1 MKPASEK
8 ARTVISPIEELP
20 GTFVRLRRLGVGD
33 AEVSLRWRMS
43 KRAALLNRGAG
54 TVDQQREWIASRPQ
68 SEYNFIIEAGPGR
81 AVGMVSLIDIDMIHR
96 RAEPARF
103 LIGEPELV
111 RGIPAAVE
119 AMKLVYELAFD
130 RLDLLRVYGT
140 TASGNRAM
148 VTWQKYLGMR
158 EEGRLRSHYFMD
170 GRFQDAVCLGLLVD
184 EYRTIT
190 LPRMCALI
198 AMAAKEKR

>member
-1 MKPASEK
+1 MKPSSEK
-8 ARTVISPIEELP
+8 ARTVTPPIEELV
-20 GTFVRLRRLGVGD
+20 GTFVRLRPLGGGD
-33 AEVSLRWRMS
+33 AEMTLRWRMS
-43 KRAALLNRGAG
+43 RRAALLNPGAR
-54 TVDQQREWIASRPQ
+54 TVDQQREWIASRPL

-81 AVGMVSLIDIDMIHR
+81 AVGMVSLIDINMNHR

-130 RLDLLRVYGT
+130 RLHLVRVHGIM
-140 TASGNRAM
+140 AAGNRAM

-170 GRFQDAVCLGLLVD
+170 GKFQDAVCLGLLVD

-190 LPRMCALI
+190 LPRMRALM
-198 AMAAKEKR
+198 AMAAEEKR